1 VNRPKIV
8 ITNYHTFKLR
18 EKIDLLKG
26 GLSLLQLRGEELNTL
41 ETEGQILQRAMPNL
55 MGMENILVLNDEAH
69 HCYREKPEADDEE
82 LKGDDRKEAEK
93 NLEAARVWISGL
105 ESVNRQLGG
114 RIRAMEPWP
123 LSYMLSRAAR
133 PMLAMRRGLDITPGP
148 IRSGHTRPWAALG
161 DAQFA
166 AQSRR
171 LPSVGVAGS
180 TFSAKCPGL
189 RAQDR
194 KIGAACHRRDRRE
207 LQASTGLPR
216 A

>member
-1 VNRPKIV
+1 MTLWLCPNYRSARPRFNGV
-8 ITNYHTFKLR
+8 ASFGRSVGQPRLLPLLSSSRSQLDLEADLTNPVDSHLPR
-18 EKIDLLKG
+18 
-26 GLSLLQLRGEELNTL
+26 LQLVRRTPG
-41 ETEGQILQRAMPNL
+41 RS
-55 MGMENILVLNDEAH
+55 
-69 HCYREKPEADDEE
+69 PEADDEE
-82 LKGDDRKEAEK
+82 LKGDDRNETEK
-93 NLEAARVWISGL
+93 NLEVARVWISGL
-105 ESVNRQLGG
+105 ESVNRWLGG

-123 LSYMLSRAAR
+123 ISYMLSRAAR

-148 IRSGHTRPWAALG
+148 IRSGHTQPWAALG

-189 RAQDR
+189 RAQVR
-194 KIGAACHRRDRRE
+194 KIGAACHRRDGRE